1 MITSE
6 EIIASLQIIMST
18 ATKSRDDKKVKDND
32 YFKRRVL
39 GFKAEIE
46 FEKLI
51 NQEFKNTIEF
61 LEGGQF
67 ISKKISGN
75 KDDKNSFIYTTIDTL
90 DPEKYL
96 LVYEQIAKWNE
107 VSNLYYIKLE
117 DSNWISEEF
126 YAKDEN
132 KKDVK
137 TNILKPNF
145 TFFTYSKDKFEKSKI
160 QDFAIILN
168 HFDKPTKQP
177 AKSKLRGYDKFIYFK
192 EYEEKI
198 LKKIYAGRYFLDN
211 IMRQAKAKQIIDLDG
226 FIIKNKKIII
236 AEIKEKTPN
245 KNNSENLESDWEYG
259 WDTRRLLW
267 YYYLSNKI
275 NLPILYSVRQI
286 KDRGEREFLQWD
298 SIWLEDF
305 FLGLSWNFSRG
316 GGGGEDTLSAPYSY
330 FKNLKK
336 ILKEI

>member
-1 MITSE
+1 MTSE

-46 FEKLI
+46 FERFI
-51 NQEFKNTIEF
+51 NQEFKNEIEF

-96 LVYEQIAKWNE
+96 LIYNQIAKWNE
-107 VSNLYYIKLE
+107 VSDLYYIKLE
-117 DSNWISEEF
+117 DSNWTSEDF
-126 YAKDEN
+126 LAKNEN
-132 KKDVK
+132 KKDIK
-137 TNILKPNF
+137 TSILKPNF
-145 TFFTYSKDKFEKSKI
+145 IFYIHSKGKFEKSKI
-160 QDFAIILN
+160 QNFDLILN
-168 HFDKPTKQP
+168 HFDKPSKQP
-177 AKSKLRGYDKFIYFK
+177 SKSKLRGYDKFIYFK

-226 FIIKNKKIII
+226 FIVKNEKIII
-236 AEIKEKTPN
+236 TEIKEKTPN
-245 KNNSENLESDWEYG
+245 KNNSEDSEIDWEYG

-275 NLPILYSVRQI
+275 NLPILYSIRQI
-286 KDRGEREFLQWD
+286 KERGERKFLQWD

-330 FKNLKK
+330 FKNLKT